1 LQAPN
6 QPYNWVFILLDVL
19 AGSILVAVGYRR
31 QCAQQSKLLKLAIR
45 FYMAFGVLI
54 IGAALV
60 PIECDDTVA
69 KCGAFYQH
77 PLLTLHAFFSTVS
90 VLFLF
95 ASLVVLL
102 VVAYKKR
109 TSELLK
115 ALLIGVT
122 VLWGYYLFAS
132 LRVDGE
138 VVHAG
143 FLEDYFISVCSAT
156 VLVAVWVAE
165 YLRVRQRRRK

>member
-1 LQAPN
+1 VQ
-6 QPYNWVFILLDVL
+6 
-19 AGSILVAVGYRR
+19 R
-31 QCAQQSKLLKLAIR
+31 SKLLKLAIR
-45 FYMAFGVLI
+45 CYMAFGILI

-60 PIECDDTVA
+60 PLDCDDTVT
-69 KCGAFYQH
+69 KCGAFYNH
-77 PLLTLHAFFSTVS
+77 PLLTIHAFFSTVS

-115 ALLIGVT
+115 AVLVGVT
-122 VLWGYYLFAS
+122 VLWGYYFLAS
-132 LRVDGE
+132 LRVDGA

-165 YLRVRQRRRK
+165 YLRVRHRKAK